1 MPQDMPK
8 EYQNIC
14 QIECQKEC
22 HKICQI
28 EHLAEA
34 MLVVEDIPILQRINV
49 MVGITRSK
57 VFFVFF
63 HNKVMHGMNMDK
75 SNIQHHNT

>member
-1 MPQDMPK
+1 MACADVPVELGNMSP
-8 EYQNIC
+8 
-14 QIECQKEC
+14 
-22 HKICQI
+22 
-28 EHLAEA
+28 HLAEA
-34 MLVVEDIPILQRINV
+34 MLVVEDMPILKRINV